1 MRRQISFS
9 FFLSV
14 AASAVLTGGLCLAAS
29 PETPP
34 SPHTPPA
41 ASADSAGPAIPG
53 PATKGQQ
60 PPDSPEVRAKLLA
73 DLYAHLATAE
83 DEIHAKPM
91 AEAIERLWLH
101 SGSDTVDVLMQRAYA
116 AIQAKR
122 HDLALKL
129 LDAVVELA
137 PDFAEGW
144 NRRAYVYY
152 SQNEFERALG
162 DLRRALALEP
172 NHFKAL
178 DGLGQIMKELG
189 SKKAALKA
197 FKELMAIN
205 PNFPGVKD
213 SVNELQREVEGQG
226 I

>member
-1 MRRQISFS
+1 MRRHPTYL
-9 FFLSV
+9 FFLSL
-14 AASAVLTGGLCLAAS
+14 AASTVLIAGSCLAAP

-34 SPHTPPA
+34 SPRTAPGASSGPA
-41 ASADSAGPAIPG
+41 APALPG
-53 PATKGQQ
+53 PAAKGQTA
-60 PPDSPEVRAKLLA
+60 PDSPEVRAKLLA
-73 DLYAHLATAE
+73 DLYANLATAE

-129 LDAVVELA
+129 LDTVVELA

-144 NRRAYVYY
+144 NRRAYVFY

-189 SKKAALKA
+189 RKKAALKA

-205 PNFPGVKD
+205 PNFPGIMD
-213 SVNELQREVEGQG
+213 TVNELQREVEGQG